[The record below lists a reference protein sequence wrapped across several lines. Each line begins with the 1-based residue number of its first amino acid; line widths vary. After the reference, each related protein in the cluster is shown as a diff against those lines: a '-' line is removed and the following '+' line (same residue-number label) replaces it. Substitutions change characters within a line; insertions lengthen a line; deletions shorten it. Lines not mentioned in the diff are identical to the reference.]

1 MFYIFLFIFIYK
13 VIKTIKKKNSFI
25 FNRELI
31 NFVFIRKI
39 FKYDLLY
46 QRNFAKNIT
55 LFFFNL
61 FLHAKSPSAVS
72 WFSETYRVHIFF
84 ILFPILW
91 TNIRDV
97 LSTVG
102 TVGHREIQALL
113 SRQSCFSFIPSFLF
127 LFLPFARLHSA
138 FPVFFPS
145 SQPLN
150 PF

>member
-46 QRNFAKNIT
+46 QRNFAKNII

-61 FLHAKSPSAVS
+61 FLCKI
-72 WFSETYRVHIFF
+72 TIRCIMIFRNIPRAYLLYSLPDSLNEHTRCF
-84 ILFPILW
+84 IDC
-91 TNIRDV
+91 R
-97 LSTVG
+97 
-102 TVGHREIQALL
+102 H
-113 SRQSCFSFIPSFLF
+113 SRTPGNPGFVVASIVFLVY
-127 LFLPFARLHSA
+127 P
-138 FPVFFPS
+138 
-145 SQPLN
+145 
-150 PF
+150 